1 MPKKIK
7 KKALKKTKVKK
18 AKVFKSN
25 RTSSKFKWVYNFE
38 DTPRLN
44 TQSLKNLLGG
54 KGANLS
60 EMIRIK
66 LPVPPGFTI
75 TTEACNEYYNLK
87 KKYRNN
93 KLSGFE
99 LLPSLIKVAKKN
111 LPKSVNVHKV
121 DITKRIGNL

>member
-7 KKALKKTKVKK
+7 KKALKNAKVKK
-18 AKVFKSN
+18 AKASKSKK
-25 RTSSKFKWVYNFE
+25 TSSKFKWVYNFE

-87 KKYRNN
+87 QKYPAALVKQVKDSIKKV
-93 KLSGFE
+93 E
-99 LLPSLIKVAKKN
+99 KKN
-111 LPKSVNVHKV
+111 KK
-121 DITKRIGNL
+121 IIWQCI